1 MNWLSEFLSSVASA
15 LEQLLTQISWSISF
29 PTGALEFAYPVLFFL
44 APLPLLLTAFGKP
57 FQSRFE
63 AIHIPF
69 FREVASAARATPSAG
84 AVVLHR
90 GWFERGLGF
99 LVWLLLLAALARPQW
114 VDPPVE
120 RIQPG
125 RDLLLAVDISQSMDE
140 TDFPGEHGKRMQRL
154 AAVKQVLDQFIA
166 TRTGDRIGLVV
177 FGDGAYVH
185 VPFTLDHALLRQ
197 MLAELQVGMA
207 GARTRI
213 GDAIGLA
220 IKLFSASEAKHKV
233 MIVLSDGN
241 DTGSKIPPE
250 TAATIANQR
259 GVTMHAVAIGDPA
272 TRGNEK
278 VQLATLQDIARI
290 GKGSFALGTD
300 QRQLTAIYQRLDALE
315 KQDFQ
320 TLSYRAR
327 HPLFHWPLALAVALM
342 GVLQLILMLSASWR
356 RMRHE

>member
-1 MNWLSEFLSSVASA
+1 MNWLSDFLPA
-15 LEQLLTQISWSISF
+15 LDQLLSGNSWSLAF
-29 PTGALEFAYPVLFFL
+29 PTGALEISYPILIFL
-44 APLPLLLTAFGKP
+44 APLPLLLTVLAQP

-63 AIHIPF
+63 AIHVPF
-69 FREVASAARATPSAG
+69 FREVAAAARAIPSRG
-84 AVVLHR
+84 AVVLRR
-90 GWFERGLGF
+90 GLLERGFSILI
-99 LVWLLLLAALARPQW
+99 WLLLLAALSRPQW

-120 RIQPG
+120 RILPG

-140 TDFPGEHGKRMQRL
+140 TDFVGENGKHLQRL
-154 AAVKQVLDQFIA
+154 AAIKQVLDQFIA
-166 TRTGDRIGLVV
+166 TRTGDRIALVV

-220 IKLFSASEAKHKV
+220 IKLFSVSEARHKV

-250 TAATIANQR
+250 TAATIASQR
-259 GVTMHAVAIGDPA
+259 GVTIHAVAIGDPA

-278 VQLATLQDIARI
+278 VQLASLQDIARI
-290 GKGSFALGTD
+290 GGGSFALGTD
-300 QRQLTAIYQRLDALE
+300 QHQLSAIYHRLDVLE

-327 HPLFHWPLALAVALM
+327 HPLFQWPLGLAVILMAL
-342 GVLQLILMLSASWR
+342 LQLSLMLTATWR
-356 RMRHE
+356 RLRYE

>member
-1 MNWLSEFLSSVASA
+1 MLFASSAAVTTCNSANAENNNNLSADSLTVKSA
-15 LEQLLTQISWSISF
+15 IIEN
-29 PTGALEFAYPVLFFL
+29 GPVL
-44 APLPLLLTAFGKP
+44 K
-57 FQSRFE
+57 RF
-63 AIHIPF
+63 
-69 FREVASAARATPSAG
+69 
-84 AVVLHR
+84 
-90 GWFERGLGF
+90 
-99 LVWLLLLAALARPQW
+99 
-114 VDPPVE
+114 
-120 RIQPG
+120 
-125 RDLLLAVDISQSMDE
+125 
-140 TDFPGEHGKRMQRL
+140 K
-154 AAVKQVLDQFIA
+154 
-166 TRTGDRIGLVV
+166 
-177 FGDGAYVH
+177 
-185 VPFTLDHALLRQ
+185 
-197 MLAELQVGMA
+197 A
-207 GARTRI
+207 GARGTAMPRRKKMSHI
-213 GDAIGLA
+213 R
-220 IKLFSASEAKHKV
+220 
-233 MIVLSDGN
+233 IVLSDGN

>member
-1 MNWLSEFLSSVASA
+1 MNSLSERLTGFAA
-15 LEQLLTQISWSISF
+15 TFEQLLTHFSWSMAF
-29 PTGALEFAYPVLFFL
+29 PSGALEFAYPVLFALTPMPF
-44 APLPLLLTAFGKP
+44 LLTVFAQP

-63 AIHIPF
+63 AIHVPF
-69 FREVASAARATPSAG
+69 FREVAEAARATPSSG
-84 AVVLHR
+84 AVVLRR
-90 GWFERGLGF
+90 GWLERGLSCLIWIL
-99 LVWLLLLAALARPQW
+99 LVAALARPQW

-140 TDFPGEHGKRMQRL
+140 SDFPGDDGKHMQRL
-154 AAVKQVLDQFIA
+154 SAVKQVLDRFIA
-166 TRTGDRIGLVV
+166 TREGDRIGLVV

-185 VPFTLDHALLRQ
+185 VPFTLDHSLLRE
-197 MLAELQVGMA
+197 MLAGLQVGMA

-220 IKLFSASEAKHKV
+220 IKLFGVSDAKHKV

-241 DTGSKIPPE
+241 DTGSKIPPD
-250 TAATIANQR
+250 TAATIANRR

-290 GKGSFALGTD
+290 GHGIFALGTD
-300 QRQLTAIYQRLDALE
+300 QRQLAGIYQRLDALE

-327 HPLFHWPLALAVALM
+327 PPLFQWPLGLAVLLL
-342 GVLQLILMLSASWR
+342 GFLHLVLMLNATWR
-356 RMRHE
+356 RLRHE

>member
-1 MNWLSEFLSSVASA
+1 MNWLTVFLTSLTPAFD
-15 LEQLLTQISWSISF
+15 QLLSGGSWSIAF
-29 PTGALEFAYPVLFFL
+29 PSGALEITYPLVIFL
-44 APLPLLLTAFGKP
+44 APLPLLLTLFARP

-63 AIHIPF
+63 AIHVPF
-69 FREVASAARATPSAG
+69 FREVATAARAIPSPG
-84 AVVLHR
+84 AVVLRR
-90 GWFERGLGF
+90 GVLERGVCVLI
-99 LVWLLLLAALARPQW
+99 WLLLLAALSRPQW
-114 VDPPVE
+114 VDPPLE

-140 TDFPGEHGKRMQRL
+140 TDFASENGKRIQRL
-154 AAVKQVLDQFIA
+154 SAIKQVLDQFIA
-166 TRTGDRIGLVV
+166 TRTGDRIALVV

-197 MLAELQVGMA
+197 MLTELQVGMA

-220 IKLFSASEAKHKV
+220 IKLFSVSDARHKV

-250 TAATIANQR
+250 TAATIAHQR
-259 GVTMHAVAIGDPA
+259 GVIIHAVAIGDPA

-278 VQLATLQDIARI
+278 VQLASLQDIARL
-290 GKGSFALGTD
+290 GGGSFALGTD
-300 QRQLTAIYQRLDALE
+300 LRQLSAIYRRLDVLE

-327 HPLFHWPLALAVALM
+327 HPLFQWPLGIAVALM
-342 GVLQLILMLSASWR
+342 AILQLMLMLGATWQR
-356 RMRHE
+356 LRHE